1 MDLDISDSGLFFQMA
16 FDVFVLDDRTSDM
29 IIYKKKM
36 PSACLA
42 AVGEEVYFPMPN
54 QMAVDGN
61 IPLRNILLS
70 PTVVFKNLRPEMLYF
85 VNESSILV
93 EFENKELF
101 VKGVECL

>member
-1 MDLDISDSGLFFQMA
+1 
-16 FDVFVLDDRTSDM
+16 
-29 IIYKKKM
+29 
-36 PSACLA
+36 
-42 AVGEEVYFPMPN
+42 
-54 QMAVDGN
+54 MAVDGN